1 MLIYKVVLICFQL
14 LLPGFVLSDHLKN
27 PSDII
32 SASTHLFPLAVAVC
46 IIHEFIIL
54 TRMSYSVCFWL
65 TVSCLVCASHHTWRP
80 HFITCLLMV
89 SFFSYK
95 MWELETTHQCCRDP
109 SYCNGVGVIKNFPL
123 TRHSYFLNHVLHVHK
138 CKSNCQFF
146 TWCKSE
152 AITCQTIMQEQ
163 LLWHHFMIS
172 ENLK

>member
-1 MLIYKVVLICFQL
+1 MLPIAAPRICPLGSFEESKWYNQCQHTSLSSGCCSVHNPRVHYSDKNVVQCVLLINCFMFGL
-14 LLPGFVLSDHLKN
+14 CFTSHMKATFHNMFTDGF
-27 PSDII
+27 
-32 SASTHLFPLAVAVC
+32 F
-46 IIHEFIIL
+46 
-54 TRMSYSVCFWL
+54 
-65 TVSCLVCASHHTWRP
+65 
-80 HFITCLLMV
+80 
-89 SFFSYK
+89 FFSYK

-123 TRHSYFLNHVLHVHK
+123 IQHSYFLNHVLHVHK

-163 LLWHHFMIS
+163 LLWHHFMTS